1 MRITFKTTSVEPD
14 YERYTST
21 PHPHIPPP
29 RQDGDKNIR
38 NASKRQSNRT
48 GREVQG
54 WVLHDLDPTMVDE
67 FIEVAA
73 RHGRKIRA
81 CISITQHPN

>member
-1 MRITFKTTSVEPD
+1 MNGTPQHLTHTYHHLAKMVIRTYAMRPNDKAIGLV
-14 YERYTST
+14 ERY
-21 PHPHIPPP
+21 
-29 RQDGDKNIR
+29 RAEFR
-38 NASKRQSNRT
+38 
-48 GREVQG
+48 
-54 WVLHDLDPTMVDE
+54 DLDPTMVDE